1 MDPEL
6 IWRNLIDLYN
16 KQEAEKNGYV
26 LVFKGLTP
34 AKKEEPSDE

>member
-1 MDPEL
+1 MDLEKV
-6 IWRNLIDLYN
+6 WRNLIDLYN

-34 AKKEEPSDE
+34 VKKEEEST